1 VPASSHH
8 PGSDTA
14 ITTNHSAP
22 EIRAPY
28 RRCIRE
34 MRKRA
39 EKRAELN
46 MEIGLELPEKLAR
59 TTTALVVEIRS
70 G

>member
-1 VPASSHH
+1 
-8 PGSDTA
+8 
-14 ITTNHSAP
+14 
-22 EIRAPY
+22 
-28 RRCIRE
+28 